1 MKTALNYTCF
11 TNGHTAVK
19 LLAAMQEAKATGE
32 VVRVKNR
39 RGHDF
44 LLVTIAKDALGYAF
58 KLLDNDGRDV
68 GHMVQ
73 RASSQ
78 WSYSVQRAIWSLF
91 SWANELV
98 EHPLVTK
105 ARQDSL
111 IERLKGQG
119 ATHSIRLLGGSVV
132 YGGYQ
137 RDWLGRKRLYVVADK
152 RGRVYGIAKKL
163 TKEACAMVS
172 HVEELV

>member
-19 LLAAMQEAKATGE
+19 VLAAMQEAKATGE

-39 RGHDF
+39 RGHGF
-44 LLVTIAKDALGYAF
+44 LLVTIAKDAPGYAF
-58 KLLDNDGRDV
+58 KLFDNDGRDV

-78 WSYSVQRAIWSLF
+78 WSYSVQRAVWSLF
-91 SWANELV
+91 SWANELT

-105 ARQDSL
+105 AREVAL
-111 IERLKGQG
+111 IERIKANG
-119 ATHSIRLLGGSVV
+119 ATHSIRLLGGAVM

-137 RDWLGRKRLYVVADK
+137 RDWLGRKRLYVVADT
-152 RGRVYGIAKKL
+152 RGLVYGLAKKL
-163 TKEACAMVS
+163 TKEAFAMVS
-172 HVEELV
+172 YVEELA

>member
-1 MKTALNYTCF
+1 MKTVLNYTCL
-11 TNGHTAVK
+11 TNGHIAVK
-19 LLAAMQEAKATGE
+19 ILAAMQEAKATGE

-78 WSYSVQRAIWSLF
+78 WSYSVQRDVWSLF
-91 SWANELV
+91 SWANELI

-105 ARQDSL
+105 ARQDAL
-111 IERLKGQG
+111 IERLKGHG
-119 ATHSIRLLGGSVV
+119 ATHSIRLLGGATL

-137 RDWLGRKRLYVVADK
+137 RDWLGRKRLYVVADR
-152 RGRVYGIAKKL
+152 RGRVYGSPKKL

-172 HVEELV
+172 HVEELA

>member
-19 LLAAMQEAKATGE
+19 ILAAMQEAKATGE
-32 VVRVKNR
+32 VIRVKNR
-39 RGHDF
+39 RGQDF

-105 ARQDSL
+105 ARQDAL
-111 IERLKGQG
+111 IERLKGHG
-119 ATHSIRLLGGSVV
+119 ATHSIRLLGGATL

-152 RGRVYGIAKKL
+152 RGRVYAGAKKL

-172 HVEELV
+172 HVEDLV

>member
-19 LLAAMQEAKATGE
+19 ILAAMQEAKATGE
-32 VVRVKNR
+32 VIRVKNR
-39 RGHDF
+39 RGQDF

-68 GHMVQ
+68 GLMVQ

-78 WSYSVQRAIWSLF
+78 WPYSVQRAIWSLF

-105 ARQDSL
+105 ARQDAL
-111 IERLKGQG
+111 IERLKGRG
-119 ATHSIRLLGGSVV
+119 ATHSIRLLGGAVM

-152 RGRVYGIAKKL
+152 RGRVYGSPMKMA
-163 TKEACAMVS
+163 KEACAMVS
-172 HVEELV
+172 HVEELA